1 MLIKGYQFDSSSSL
15 HVLPVPLL
23 LNCLPVWVTSDLS
36 RGVFLPGDCWAWG
49 TLHTSLMWTW
59 ISLFRFLFSFL
70 TPSFTSRA
78 SAPDVI
84 QQKMLS
90 GILHHTTCS
99 QRGTTKSHSRDGENW
114 LSCSIRP
121 DSRSSSSSTNL
132 NQHISKIGA
141 DIKMMR
147 WHFQT
152 ALLHCL
158 NHNNQLFNQRIC
170 WMTKTENETIYYE
183 RFRIFFPHSF

>member
-1 MLIKGYQFDSSSSL
+1 MFSLCHCSLIASL
-15 HVLPVPLL
+15 GEWQVTCPGVYS
-23 LNCLPVWVTSDLS
+23 CLVTA
-36 RGVFLPGDCWAWG
+36 GPGAHFTPASCEPK
-49 TLHTSLMWTW
+49 
-59 ISLFRFLFSFL
+59 SLFSDYV

-90 GILHHTTCS
+90 IILHMTCS
-99 QRGTTKSHSRDGENW
+99 QHGTTKSHSRDGENW

-121 DSRSSSSSTNL
+121 DSSSSSSSSSTNL

-170 WMTKTENETIYYE
+170 WMTKTEN
-183 RFRIFFPHSF
+183 